1 MSGLARRCH
10 REVDRLHDFFQ
21 GWLSG
26 SLDPGS
32 FSRVEDALAPGFA
45 MIGPD
50 GVRRA
55 REPLLDRIRRSRG
68 SRPRLR
74 IRIRDVTVVHPGEDH
89 CLVTYEEWQ
98 DDPEGSAGRIST
110 ALFRRE
116 DAAPEGV
123 QWVHLHE
130 TWIPEE

>member
-1 MSGLARRCH
+1 MSDLARRCQ
-10 REVDRLHDFFQ
+10 REVEGLHEFFQ

-26 SLDPGS
+26 TLDPGS
-32 FSRVEDALAPGFA
+32 FSRVEDALGPGFA
-45 MIGPD
+45 LIGPD

-55 REPLLDRIRRSRG
+55 REPLLDRVRRAHG

-74 IRIRDVTVVHPGEDH
+74 IRIRDVTVVVAGEDR

-98 DDPEGSAGRIST
+98 DDSDGSSGRIST

-116 DAAPEGV
+116 EGAPEGV
-123 QWVHLHE
+123 RWIHLHE
-130 TWIPEE
+130 TWLPAE